1 MYWGL
6 GGYTLNLTKILVPN
20 FTDFE
25 YLKWKMNFISFD
37 GLGDCYLEF
46 WLQLVVDYFFICGM
60 GTLRLGGWHV
70 ITYSQLKDGENC
82 T

>member
-1 MYWGL
+1 
-6 GGYTLNLTKILVPN
+6 
-20 FTDFE
+20 
-25 YLKWKMNFISFD
+25 MNFISFD